1 MEISSQNNKHCGE
14 ENPDSKASSILIWN
28 VLTQVSR
35 MAKFVYVY
43 LLYMHLRMSE
53 CLTYNYTKV
62 QKSMSC
68 DKSVQPRPQDHNYD
82 HNSNQTKLMKS
93 KKKQKWTDSM
103 IFPYRIPRNLLVQLR
118 CSRPHTLNVLA
129 MFHLLYPLSCVASYR
144 KNTLCLHCSLG
155 LSFLQDVSDL
165 VSSPDQLLT

>member
-1 MEISSQNNKHCGE
+1 
-14 ENPDSKASSILIWN
+14 
-28 VLTQVSR
+28 
-35 MAKFVYVY
+35 
-43 LLYMHLRMSE
+43 
-53 CLTYNYTKV
+53 
-62 QKSMSC
+62 
-68 DKSVQPRPQDHNYD
+68 
-82 HNSNQTKLMKS
+82 
-93 KKKQKWTDSM
+93 M

-165 VSSPDQLLT
+165 VSSPDQLLTYYRYVKSWSGRETTAKNLQNRLSLIPRHLQGWIEARFCCPILVWLLHLLLATCAFLDHKRWPWNAGYNDSLGPRKVLFPHSYMGTEPGMINITVKTNLSF